1 MARCVARSASPTPSS
16 PTEKRAAFI
25 MMNMVS
31 RPRFSSPTS
40 QPIAPSWSPKAS
52 TAVGL
57 AWMPSLCS
65 IDTQRTSLRGPSE
78 PSALTSTFGT
88 TNSEMPFTPSGASG
102 VRASTRWMMFSARS
116 CSP

>member
-1 MARCVARSASPTPSS
+1 MPTA
-16 PTEKRAAFI
+16 KRASFI
-25 MMNMVS
+25 MMNMYS
-31 RPRFSSPTS
+31 RPRLGSPTRV
-40 QPIAPSWSPKAS
+40 PIAPPLSPKAS

-65 IDTQRTSLRGPSE
+65 IDTQCTSLRAPRL
-78 PSALTSTFGT
+78 PSALTMNLGT

-102 VRASTRWMMFSARS
+102 RRASTRWMMLSVRS